1 MMNMRIIP
9 LVLAA
14 LLLTAS
20 LSVAGCT
27 SSTTV
32 PGPAGTEQVAGQLA
46 TSITNGLT
54 DLRTGIANNSRS
66 LAATGLTGPE
76 AEAVLAQNLLSF
88 PWAYSSLVISPEG
101 RVVTAVPKNY
111 AGVVGED
118 LSWQPE
124 VQKANT
130 DRTPVVSGMFSMAEG
145 FIGISQSY
153 PIFSASGKYLGYTDI
168 TYAPETFLAHHI
180 DPVTSGTD
188 YDVWVTQVDG
198 TVIYDITKEEIGKN
212 LFFDAVYADPALQEI
227 FRRIVAEPS
236 GRGNYTFLDRNWNR
250 LVTKTAAWDT
260 AGIDGT
266 SWRIVVTM
274 VDDTARTPGTTVVAA
289 SAVPADAQYASLTQ
303 FVTRAAAYAK
313 QQGKEVALAAFN
325 DVDGPFIEDGLYV
338 FAYEID
344 GTVIALPYQQALI
357 GTNRAG
363 ITDTNGVEFIRQ
375 LTEVAKDGGGSVY
388 YTYPNPGE
396 NYLEEFKVSYVAPVD
411 DTWFVGSG
419 IYLHEHPAT
428 FPLAERDAL
437 ASRVKQARNHAQA
450 VGGAP
455 AIRDFNNLSGP
466 YADGA
471 RYIFAYDYNGTTLA
485 LPFQPELIGT
495 NRLDFADRYGV
506 RIIPR
511 EISAAKRGGGFV
523 YVEYFNPDSGK
534 AEMKLC
540 YVAPVD
546 DRWFVGSGIY
556 SVPL

>member
-1 MMNMRIIP
+1 MMDMRILP

-14 LLLTAS
+14 LLVIIS
-20 LSVAGCT
+20 LSFAGCT

-32 PGPAGTEQVAGQLA
+32 PGPAETEQVAGQLA
-46 TSITNGLT
+46 ASITSGLN
-54 DLRTGIANNSRS
+54 DLKTGIANNSRS

-88 PWAYSSLVISPEG
+88 PWAYSSLVITPEG
-101 RVVTAVPKNY
+101 IVVTAVPKNY

-130 DRTPVVSGMFSMAEG
+130 DRAPLISGVFSMAEG
-145 FIGISQSY
+145 FTGISQSY
-153 PIFSASGKYLGYTDI
+153 PVFSASGEYLGYTDI

-180 DPVTSGTD
+180 DPVICGTG
-188 YDVWVTQVDG
+188 YDAWVAQTDG
-198 TVIYDITKEEIGKN
+198 TVIYDTTKEEIGKN
-212 LFFDAVYADPALQEI
+212 ILSDAAYADPALQEI
-227 FRRIVAEPS
+227 FRRIIAEPS
-236 GRGNYTFLDRNWNR
+236 GRGEYTFFDRNWNR
-250 LVTKTAAWDT
+250 PVTKTAAWDT

-266 SWRIVVTM
+266 SWRVVVTM
-274 VDDTARTPGTTVVAA
+274 TEDTVTPPGATVVATP
-289 SAVPADAQYASLTQ
+289 AVPIDARYANLTQ

-313 QQGKEVALAAFN
+313 EHGKEAALAAFN
-325 DVDGPFIEDGLYV
+325 DVDGSFIDGDMYV
-338 FAYEID
+338 FAYEMD
-344 GTVIALPYQQALI
+344 GTVIALPYQQALL

-363 ITDTNGVEFIRQ
+363 VTDTNGVEFIRQ
-375 LTEVAKDGGGSVY
+375 LIEVAKDGGGSVY
-388 YTYPNPGE
+388 YTYPNPGN
-396 NYLEEFKVSYVAPVD
+396 NYREEFKVSYVLPID
-411 DTWFVGSG
+411 DRWFVGSG
-419 IYLHEHPAT
+419 IYLPEHPAT
-428 FPLAERDAL
+428 FPIAERDAL

-450 VGGAP
+450 VGSAP

-471 RYIFAYDYNGTTLA
+471 RYIFAYGYNGTTLA

-506 RIIPR
+506 KIIPW
-511 EISAAKRGGGFV
+511 EISAAKNGGGFV
-523 YVEYFNPDSGK
+523 YVEYLNPDSGK

-546 DRWFVGSGIY
+546 DTWFVGSGIY
-556 SVPL
+556 SAPL

>member
-1 MMNMRIIP
+1 MMDMRTIF

-14 LLLTAS
+14 LLLAVS

-32 PGPAGTEQVAGQLA
+32 PGPVGAEQVAGELA
-46 TSITNGLT
+46 ASITNGLT
-54 DLRTGIANNSRS
+54 DLKTGIANNSRS

-76 AEAVLAQNLLSF
+76 AEAVLEQNLLTF

-101 RVVTAVPKNY
+101 IVVAAVPKNY
-111 AGVVGED
+111 AGMVGED

-130 DRTPVVSGMFSMAEG
+130 DRTPVISGVFLMAEG
-145 FIGISQSY
+145 FTGISQSY
-153 PIFSASGKYLGYTDI
+153 PIFSASGEYLGYTDI

-180 DPVTSGTD
+180 DPVISGTD

-198 TVIYDITKEEIGKN
+198 TVIYDTTKEEIGKN
-212 LFFDAVYADPALQEI
+212 LFSDPVYADPALQEI
-227 FRRIVAEPS
+227 FRRIVDDLA
-236 GRGNYTFLDRNWNR
+236 GRGEYTFLDRNWNR
-250 LVTKTAAWDT
+250 PVTKTAAWST

-266 SWRIVVTM
+266 SWRVVVTM
-274 VDDTARTPGTTVVAA
+274 TEDTVKTPGATVVTMP
-289 SAVPADAQYASLTQ
+289 AVPTDARYANLTQ
-303 FVTRAAAYAK
+303 FVARAATFAK
-313 QQGKEVALAAFN
+313 EQGKEAALAAFN

-338 FAYEID
+338 FAYEMD
-344 GTVIALPYQQALI
+344 GTVIALPYQQALL

-363 ITDTNGVEFIRQ
+363 VTDANGVELVRQFID
-375 LTEVAKDGGGSVY
+375 VAEDGGGSVY
-388 YTYPNPGE
+388 YTYPNPGN
-396 NYLEEFKVSYVAPVD
+396 NYREEFKVSYILPVD
-411 DTWFVGSG
+411 DRWFVGSG
-419 IYLHEHPAT
+419 IYLPEHPAT
-428 FPLAERDAL
+428 FPIAERDAL

-450 VGGAP
+450 VGSAS

-471 RYIFAYDYNGTTLA
+471 RYIFAYGYNGTTLA

-506 RIIPR
+506 KIIPW
-511 EISAAKRGGGFV
+511 EISAAKNGGGFV
-523 YVEYFNPDSGK
+523 YVEYLNPDSGK

-546 DRWFVGSGIY
+546 DTWLVGSGIY
-556 SVPL
+556 SAPL